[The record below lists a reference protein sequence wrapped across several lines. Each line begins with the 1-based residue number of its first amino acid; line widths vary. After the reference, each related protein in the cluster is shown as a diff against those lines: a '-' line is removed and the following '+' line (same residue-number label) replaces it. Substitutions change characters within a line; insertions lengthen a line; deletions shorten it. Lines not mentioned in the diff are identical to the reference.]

1 MTDEGD
7 KLSDDEIRSNP
18 PGYTASEA
26 MGDTDSD
33 DQDSDS
39 DDSDSDSDDS

>member
-1 MTDEGD
+1 MADDPTQ
-7 KLSDDEIRSNP
+7 LSDDEIRSQP

-33 DQDSDS
+33 DQDADS
-39 DDSDSDSDDS
+39 DDADSDADDS